1 MHCAPPF
8 PGRTFR
14 GGSVVMRDR
23 KAPHAVQEAHDAAQ
37 TAVIELAARF
47 IWAHEQQVRAESI
60 GAVAPYVHI
69 RIDRV
74 AMRLADL
81 GARRR
86 DDAVGAK
93 ARERLLELQ
102 VAQLVHRNGDEARI
116 HQMQDTML
124 RAPNVH
130 PWW

>member
-37 TAVIELAARF
+37 PAVIELAARF
-47 IWAHEQQVRAESI
+47 IWAHEQQVRAEYI
-60 GAVAPYVHI
+60 GDVAPYVHI

-74 AMRLADL
+74 AMRLTDL
-81 GARRR
+81 GALRSDDVVRAKSR
-86 DDAVGAK
+86 DQIRVI
-93 ARERLLELQ
+93 L
-102 VAQLVHRNGDEARI
+102 
-116 HQMQDTML
+116 
-124 RAPNVH
+124 
-130 PWW
+130 